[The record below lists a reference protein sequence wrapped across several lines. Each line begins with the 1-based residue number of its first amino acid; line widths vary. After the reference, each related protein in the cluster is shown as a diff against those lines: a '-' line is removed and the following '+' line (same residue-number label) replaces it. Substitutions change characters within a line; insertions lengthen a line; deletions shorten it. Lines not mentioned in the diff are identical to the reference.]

1 MEVHGYGAPE
11 EYVDDDI
18 DYEKAKGVVED
29 MSLLPD
35 LSEEEK
41 ELLVGLYDGQIRYV
55 DEKIEELVDMIRE
68 EYPDTV
74 FIFTSDHGQN
84 SGHYGVRNHQYGI
97 WERLIRV
104 PLIVWGEDVPSK
116 EIAENVSLRKLHDLI
131 LGEEGFEEITSEKV
145 FAEYYGVKNF
155 AVKFGNK
162 DIDKYPSDKMHYVE
176 NTSKAVVEN
185 DTGFVRNS
193 HIDDFVF
200 EAA

>member
-1 MEVHGYGAPE
+1 MEVHGYGAPR

-18 DYEKAKGVVED
+18 DYDKAMKVVEE

-104 PLIVWGEDVPSK
+104 P
-116 EIAENVSLRKLHDLI
+116 
-131 LGEEGFEEITSEKV
+131 
-145 FAEYYGVKNF
+145 
-155 AVKFGNK
+155 
-162 DIDKYPSDKMHYVE
+162 
-176 NTSKAVVEN
+176 
-185 DTGFVRNS
+185 
-193 HIDDFVF
+193 
-200 EAA
+200 